1 MKYCRQYADDV
12 NDKEHWIHGNLM
24 HRRTKLI
31 MRYITQVNLKTSIK
45 KMPENEDKRENP
57 SNALQSERPV
67 TAVRVLS
74 GVQIGLIG
82 HVQSINAVKQ
92 NR

>member
-1 MKYCRQYADDV
+1 MECCRQYADDV
-12 NDKEHWIHGNLM
+12 NDKEHWIYGNLM
-24 HRRTKLI
+24 HRRAKIL
-31 MRYITQVNLKTSIK
+31 MRNITQVNLKTSIK
-45 KMPENEDKRENP
+45 KMPENEDKRKNP
-57 SNALQSERPV
+57 SNALQSERSV

-74 GVQIGLIG
+74 RVQIGLIG